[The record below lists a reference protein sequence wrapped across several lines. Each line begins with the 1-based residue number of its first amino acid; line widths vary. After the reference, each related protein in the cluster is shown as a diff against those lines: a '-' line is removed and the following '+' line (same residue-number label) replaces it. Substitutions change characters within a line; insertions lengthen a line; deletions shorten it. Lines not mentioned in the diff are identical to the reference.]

1 MGIFFFIMK
10 TPDYSLYLATD
21 TDLCHPRDLCQC
33 VEEAIAAGV
42 TVVQLR
48 EKKYSA
54 QYAYDLGKKL
64 LAITRHYDIPLI
76 INDRVDLMLALDA
89 DGVHLGRTDLPLD
102 IGRKLIGKNK
112 IMGYSVNTHL
122 HLEHAI
128 NRGADYVGIGPIFP
142 TQTKTDTAEAIGL
155 NGITKLTSQS
165 PIPCVAIGSVNTTN
179 CTDIIKAGAH
189 GICVIS
195 AILTAPNIAAQT
207 QQLRQLIHNARQN

>member
-1 MGIFFFIMK
+1 MK

-21 TDLCHPRDLCQC
+21 TDLCRPRDLCQC

-42 TVVQLR
+42 TLVQLR

-54 QYAYDLGKKL
+54 QYTYELGKKL
-64 LAITRHYDIPLI
+64 LNITQHYGIPLI
-76 INDRVDLMLALDA
+76 INDRIDLMLALDA

-102 IGRKLIGKNK
+102 IGRKLIGNNK
-112 IMGYSVNTHL
+112 IMGYSVNTL
-122 HLEHAI
+122 PHLEHAI
-128 NRGADYVGIGPIFP
+128 SHGADYVGIGPIFP
-142 TQTKTDTAEAIGL
+142 TQTKTDTADAIGL

-165 PIPCVAIGSVNTTN
+165 PIPCVAIGSVNATN

-195 AILTAPNIAAQT
+195 AILTASNIAEQT
-207 QQLRQLIHNARQN
+207 QRLRQLIREARQN

>member
-1 MGIFFFIMK
+1 MK

-42 TVVQLR
+42 TLVQLR

-54 QYAYDLGKKL
+54 QYTYELGKKL
-64 LAITRHYDIPLI
+64 LNITQHYGVPLI
-76 INDRVDLMLALDA
+76 INDRIDLMLALNA

-102 IGRKLIGKNK
+102 VGRKLIGNNK
-112 IMGYSVNTHL
+112 IMGYSVNTL
-122 HLEHAI
+122 PHLEHAI
-128 NRGADYVGIGPIFP
+128 SHGTDYVGIGPIFP
-142 TQTKTDTAEAIGL
+142 TQTKTDTADAIGL

-165 PIPCVAIGSVNTTN
+165 PIPCVAIGSVNATN

-195 AILTAPNIAAQT
+195 AILTASNIAEQT
-207 QQLRQLIHNARQN
+207 QRLRQLIREARQN